1 MHAHKLT
8 YKYIE
13 FFFRMLMK
21 MKIEVKKPTEEEQ
34 RRAKSWPIWE
44 KEPSTFSWEYDQK
57 EACLILEG
65 RSIVKTDEGNVE
77 FGAGDFVTFPKGLK
91 CTWEIKERIRK
102 HYKLG

>member
-13 FFFRMLMK
+13 FFFQKLMK
-21 MKIEVKKPTEEEQ
+21 MKIEVKKPTEEER
-34 RRAKSWPIWE
+34 RRAKSWPTWE